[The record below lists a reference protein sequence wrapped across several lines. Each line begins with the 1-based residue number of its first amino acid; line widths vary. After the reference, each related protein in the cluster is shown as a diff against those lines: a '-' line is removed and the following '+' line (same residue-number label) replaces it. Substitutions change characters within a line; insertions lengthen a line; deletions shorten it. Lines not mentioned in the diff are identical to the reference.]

1 MLTKEETKFKETEI
15 GLIPEEWEL
24 KELGEVINVFN
35 HKRIPLNSRDR
46 AERHGKYPYYGAS
59 GIVDYVDDY
68 IFDGEYILISEDGEN
83 LRSRKTP
90 IAFRAS
96 GKFWVNNHAH
106 IVKSEFDY
114 TDTFLLGV
122 FDNLDINSYI
132 TGAVQPKLNKEN
144 LLSIKIPHPPLK
156 EQKSIAEILSSLDEK
171 IELNRRMNK
180 TLEEIGK
187 TLFKRWFLDFE
198 FPNEDGKPYK
208 SSGGKMVDSELG
220 EIPEGWT
227 FGTLEDIADVSI
239 GRTPPRKESIWFT
252 ENPWD
257 IKWISIKDLGN
268 SGVFVTSSSEYLT
281 SEAVKKFKIP
291 VIPNNTIVISFK
303 LTVGRVAITV
313 GEMLSNEAIAHVKL
327 QSNYSRYNYFLYHYL
342 KSFDYSS
349 LGSTSS
355 IATAV
360 NSQSIKQ
367 LSCLVPE
374 PLVIQKFNNLH
385 AEHFELILSNTLQI
399 ENLISLR
406 ESLLP
411 KLISGRIRTV

>member
-1 MLTKEETKFKETEI
+1 MTTLKQKTKFKETEI
-15 GLIPEEWEL
+15 GFIPEEWEIQD
-24 KELGEVINVFN
+24 LGSICQFN
-35 HKRIPLNSRDR
+35 YGKSLTETKRIK
-46 AERHGKYPYYGAS
+46 GKIPVYGSS
-59 GIVDYVDDY
+59 GITGYHNESLTKGPAVIIARKGSIGNVYYEENNFWPIDTTYYISGSTDYHLKFLY
-68 IFDGEYILISEDGEN
+68 YLIQTLNFETYDNSSAVPGLNREDAYN
-83 LRSRKTP
+83 TQIP
-90 IAFRAS
+90 I
-96 GKFWVNNHAH
+96 
-106 IVKSEFDY
+106 
-114 TDTFLLGV
+114 
-122 FDNLDINSYI
+122 
-132 TGAVQPKLNKEN
+132 
-144 LLSIKIPHPPLK
+144 PPLS
-156 EQKSIAEILSSLDEK
+156 EQKQIAEILSSLDEK

-187 TLFKRWFLDFE
+187 GLFKRWFVDFE

-220 EIPEGWT
+220 EIPEGWVL
-227 FGTLEDIADVSI
+227 GTLEDIADVSI

-252 ENPWD
+252 ENPRD

-327 QSNYSRYNYFLYHYL
+327 QSKYSRYNYFLYHYL

-406 ESLLP
+406 ENLLP
-411 KLISGRIRTV
+411 KLISGRIRTI